1 MKCANC
7 DSNAAFEYR
16 LTLSKS
22 LFYCDKDLPGF
33 LEPRKK
39 AGLLKITEQYKED
52 AKSAIEVLTLPIPE
66 IAEEVQ
72 AETPAPKKKKATA
85 KKSVK

>member
-16 LTLSKS
+16 LTLDNSI
-22 LFYCDKDLPGF
+22 FYCDKDLPGF
-33 LEPRKK
+33 LVPRKK
-39 AGLLKITEQYKED
+39 AGLLKITNQYKED
-52 AKSAIEVLTLPIPE
+52 SKSAIEVLTLSIPE
-66 IAEEVQ
+66 TAEEVQ
-72 AETPAPKKKKATA
+72 ADTSAPKKKKAPA

>member
-7 DSNAAFEYR
+7 DANASFEYR
-16 LTLSKS
+16 LTLNKS

-39 AGLLKITEQYKED
+39 AGLLKITEQYKDD
-52 AKSAIEVLTLPIPE
+52 AKNAINVLTIPVIE
-66 IAEEVQ
+66 LVEETK
-72 AETPAPKKKKATA
+72 AETSAPKKKKASA
-85 KKSVK
+85 KKSTK